1 MNTILEDRIQLD
13 LIERL
18 ERVRDILE
26 EMSTSE
32 MVAGHFQVLADNAL
46 RAAIDYL
53 VQLREERLNQI

>member
-1 MNTILEDRIQLD
+1 MFPTGNIINSYGAVLSGAAPFFSGGAPVNTILEDRIQLD

-32 MVAGHFQVLADNAL
+32 MADS
-46 RAAIDYL
+46 
-53 VQLREERLNQI
+53 